1 MSLVV
6 PVQGEVGRYMVRS
19 ASNPEQDHLVD
30 LLEDGGS
37 CGCASWVCRQR
48 AHKAKWGVPLRC
60 RHIIAA
66 REYCLDSYLET
77 VRELTLSQ

>member
-1 MSLVV
+1 MQPVV
-6 PVQGEVGRYMVRS
+6 EPVHGEIGRYWVAS
-19 ASNPEQDHLVD
+19 ATTDGRHLVD

-37 CGCASWVCRQR
+37 CGCASYTCRQR

-60 RHIIAA
+60 RHILAA